1 MRTLR
6 EGLDID
12 GEIPL
17 GDVNDPMSSD
27 GDLSNQPLND
37 PDD

>member
-6 EGLDID
+6 ELETDTELDPMID
-12 GEIPL
+12 G
-17 GDVNDPMSSD
+17 GD
-27 GDLSNQPLND
+27 DLSNQPLND